1 MYDPAHVNPADAPK
15 NWLDL
20 LDPKWKGQIGF
31 QNASAGNMYAFW
43 YLIKDRLPAD
53 YWDRLAE
60 QEPRAYESS
69 TQILADMRNG
79 DLLVG
84 GAMSLL
90 QYVKAQRAHA
100 PLNAVFPPEG
110 TTSTTEVITIL
121 KDSKRPNASRMF
133 VDYLLSEEGQ
143 KFWSEIH
150 GTAPARQ
157 GVHIDEL
164 PDLTSHKILVPTD
177 MEDYSSK
184 ENHVEFVRV
193 WNKVTGF

>member
-1 MYDPAHVNPADAPK
+1 
-15 NWLDL
+15 
-20 LDPKWKGQIGF
+20 
-31 QNASAGNMYAFW
+31 
-43 YLIKDRLPAD
+43 
-53 YWDRLAE
+53 
-60 QEPRAYESS
+60 
-69 TQILADMRNG
+69 LADMRNG
-79 DLLVG
+79 DLLIG

-121 KDSKRPNASRMF
+121 KDSKRPNASPMF

-150 GTAPARQ
+150 GTAPARR

-164 PDLTSHKILVPTD
+164 PDLTSHEILVPTD

-184 ENHVEFVRV
+184 ENHAEFVRI